1 MPPITACVITLNE
14 EDNIGRVLESLGG
27 FPEVILLDSG
37 SVDKTLEIASKF
49 KNTTIHY
56 RAFDNYIDQ
65 KNYCISLSKNDWILS
80 LDADECITEKFWV
93 EISSFPDIY
102 WSTYCGFESPRL
114 SFYLGKWIY
123 HGGWYPNYQLRLFNR
138 KFGKFEGVLVHEKV
152 RIQGKSQK
160 IHSPILHYSYKNIS
174 HHLKFIN
181 TYSSLAAEEKFR
193 KGQKS
198 GVVFA
203 VLKCMFK
210 FFSMYILKLGFLD
223 GRPGL
228 VIAVLGGYYNFLKY
242 IKIYENHL
250 NPKKDYDSQK
260 ANL

>member
-14 EDNIGRVLESLGG
+14 EDNIGRVLGSLSD

-37 SVDKTLEIASKF
+37 SIDKTLEIASQF
-49 KNTTIHY
+49 KNTSIHH
-56 RAFDNYIDQ
+56 RTFDNYINQ
-65 KNYCISLSKNDWILS
+65 KNHCISLSKNDWILS
-80 LDADECITEKFWV
+80 LDADECITDTFFN
-93 EISSFPDIY
+93 EIKSFPEEY
-102 WSTYCGFESPRL
+102 WKQYNGFESPRL

-138 KFGKFEGVLVHEKV
+138 KYGKFEGVLVHEKV
-152 RIQGKSQK
+152 KITGNSQK
-160 IHSPILHYSYKNIS
+160 INFPILHYSYKNIS

-181 TYSSLAAEEKFR
+181 SYSSLTAEEKYR
-193 KGQKS
+193 KGKKS

-203 VLKCMFK
+203 ILKCMFK

-242 IKIYENHL
+242 IKLYEIHL
-250 NPKKDYDSQK
+250 NNNHDSRYS
-260 ANL
+260 N